1 LRLSLARK
9 SATIYFVRNISGLF
23 LLVAWAFLPAYGA
36 NTTDAGLRTLDT
48 PRAFPEIA
56 TPAQWQA
63 RSRSIREQILVSSG
77 LWSMPQKTP
86 LRAVMFG
93 KIARDGYSVERVY
106 FQSLPGFYVAGNL
119 YRPLGKGVGPF
130 PAILNPHGHWEHGRL
145 EDTPICSVPGRCIN
159 FARQGMIAFSYDMVG
174 YNDTHFP
181 ESPMGT
187 NFADSHHSFASNN
200 PAAQLWSVTLMG
212 LQTWDS
218 IRALDFLASL
228 PEVDKSRLA
237 CTGASG
243 GGTQTIILG
252 AIDDRLTAQAPVVMV
267 SHTMQ
272 GGCVCENMPGLRVEY
287 SNMEIAAA
295 AAPRPQILVA
305 DTGDWTKTTLTMEG
319 PAIEHIYQLLQAPE
333 KFRYVSFDTGHN
345 YNQSSRQAVYQWF
358 DRWLLNQPDQPV
370 AELAFKKEPD
380 EDLTVF
386 PGGKLPADA
395 VSQIELIRYLIKA
408 HQDQLQS
415 ISPTNGPSLANYKR
429 VIQTAWMRTLQLP
442 WPPEPVQPSAKGL
455 VRKAGYASEAWEM
468 VRPGDNKTI
477 HLVHFAPLRSHRARN
492 PTVVVLSQSD
502 EKSPFFDNAGDPA
515 GLTRQFLAHG
525 FDVAIMAD
533 VGGAANSNQTSV
545 LFTTYNRTRLQER
558 VRDLVSIC
566 QGVRNLNASRCRV
579 VLCGCGRAGFWSL
592 LAAPAADAVIADC
605 GHLDISDDQA
615 LLDPDLFCP
624 GIRNMGTFTGA
635 AILASPHPLV
645 LHNVAE
651 SFSTAS
657 LRSSYRVSQEAKNL
671 RAESRLLNDAEI
683 ANSLPEVAEIKSY

>member
-1 LRLSLARK
+1 
-9 SATIYFVRNISGLF
+9 
-23 LLVAWAFLPAYGA
+23 
-36 NTTDAGLRTLDT
+36 
-48 PRAFPEIA
+48 
-56 TPAQWQA
+56 
-63 RSRSIREQILVSSG
+63 
-77 LWSMPQKTP
+77 
-86 LRAVMFG
+86 
-93 KIARDGYSVERVY
+93 
-106 FQSLPGFYVAGNL
+106 
-119 YRPLGKGVGPF
+119 
-130 PAILNPHGHWEHGRL
+130 
-145 EDTPICSVPGRCIN
+145 
-159 FARQGMIAFSYDMVG
+159 MIAFSYDMVG

-267 SHTMQ
+267 SHTSKGVASVKICRACASSIPTWKSPPPPRHARRFWLPTLAIGRDNSYD
-272 GGCVCENMPGLRVEY
+272 GG
-287 SNMEIAAA
+287 
-295 AAPRPQILVA
+295 
-305 DTGDWTKTTLTMEG
+305 TG
-319 PAIEHIYQLLQAPE
+319 IEHIYQLLQAPE

-468 VRPGDNKTI
+468 VRPGDNKPSTWFI
-477 HLVHFAPLRSHRARN
+477 SRPSGHTARA
-492 PTVVVLSQSD
+492 
-502 EKSPFFDNAGDPA
+502 
-515 GLTRQFLAHG
+515 TRQWWCCRNRMKNH
-525 FDVAIMAD
+525 
-533 VGGAANSNQTSV
+533 
-545 LFTTYNRTRLQER
+545 LF
-558 VRDLVSIC
+558 
-566 QGVRNLNASRCRV
+566 
-579 VLCGCGRAGFWSL
+579 
-592 LAAPAADAVIADC
+592 
-605 GHLDISDDQA
+605 
-615 LLDPDLFCP
+615 
-624 GIRNMGTFTGA
+624 
-635 AILASPHPLV
+635 
-645 LHNVAE
+645 
-651 SFSTAS
+651 
-657 LRSSYRVSQEAKNL
+657 
-671 RAESRLLNDAEI
+671 
-683 ANSLPEVAEIKSY
+683 